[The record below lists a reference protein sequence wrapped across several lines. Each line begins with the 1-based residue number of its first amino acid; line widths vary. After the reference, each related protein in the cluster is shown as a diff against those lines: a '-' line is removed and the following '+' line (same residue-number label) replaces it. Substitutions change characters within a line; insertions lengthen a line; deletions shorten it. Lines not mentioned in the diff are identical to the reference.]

1 MSEDK
6 KTFNLETDWIAL
18 MVISVPLVVA
28 ILMLAEILEPYFLS
42 LTVGS
47 AICSMYLGKIYS
59 SRVQN
64 AFKKKINTYNG
75 SDFKTQ
81 KEFKGYAILVQARI
95 DAIDH
100 PIMVIGWSYVGVA
113 SYGAYRS
120 FDGSFAWLWVTTV
133 LILSINYQ
141 ARLHV
146 NNPPTRLKEPWSKCK
161 KAIEDQ
167 VNSSIRKANK
177 KKRED
182 KKNSKKLE
190 QLETKIPGEAKS
202 KIEKLKKQEAKELKK
217 MQKLIPEIENEIKAL
232 KEISDRHPEVQAFL
246 STRADTEASL
256 KLIDEVKK
264 KYSV

>member
-28 ILMLAEILEPYFLS
+28 ILMLAEILEPYFVS

-47 AICSMYLGKIYS
+47 TICAVYLFKIYA
-59 SRVQN
+59 SRAQN
-64 AFKKKINTYNG
+64 VLEKKIKTYNA

-81 KEFKGYAILVQARI
+81 KEFKEYAKLVEARI
-95 DAIDH
+95 AAKEI
-100 PIMVIGWSYVGVA
+100 PIMFISLPYIGVA

-120 FDGSFAWLWVTTV
+120 HDGFFALLGVATV
-133 LILSINYQ
+133 LLFSTVYLIIFSANEGELNILW
-141 ARLHV
+141 RK
-146 NNPPTRLKEPWSKCK
+146 RK

-167 VNSSIRKANK
+167 VNSSIRKMNK
-177 KKRED
+177 KNKED
-182 KKNSKKLE
+182 KKNSEKLE
-190 QLETKIPGEAKS
+190 QLETKIPAEAKS

-232 KEISDRHPEVQAFL
+232 KEISDRHSEVQAFL

>member
-18 MVISVPLVVA
+18 MVISIPPVVA
-28 ILMLAEILEPYFLS
+28 ILMLAEILEPYFVS

-47 AICSMYLGKIYS
+47 ALCATLLRGVYT
-59 SRVQN
+59 SR
-64 AFKKKINTYNG
+64 ALDAYKKGIKTYKG

-81 KEFKGYAILVQARI
+81 EEFKEYAKLVQARI
-95 DAIDH
+95 NAIDYQ
-100 PIMVIGWSYVGVA
+100 MMFIGLPYIGVA

-120 FDGSFAWLWVTTV
+120 HDGFFALLGVVTV
-133 LILSINYQ
+133 LLLSIVYVRILFIFSLLNEKWSV
-141 ARLHV
+141 R
-146 NNPPTRLKEPWSKCK
+146 KET
-161 KAIEDQ
+161 IER
-167 VNSSIRKANK
+167 NIIKTNK
-177 KKRED
+177 KNKED
-182 KKNSKKLE
+182 KQNSEKLE
-190 QLETKIPGEAKS
+190 QLETKISGEAKS

-256 KLIDEVKK
+256 KLIDGVKK